1 MLGRYGMPAIL
12 AADAL
17 RNLLAVGQRSLLAL
31 IGIVIGTGSV
41 IAMVNVGEN
50 ASAESAREFASM
62 GTDLI
67 IAGGGGPLGIAAAE
81 LERLPRLMPELSVVA
96 PVATA
101 GKKVGQGKGV
111 QTTLVG
117 ATAALADGARLRVS
131 EGRFLTEFD
140 RAETFAVVG
149 RRTAAGARPPVGVG
163 SPLRIDGYVF
173 TVIGIL
179 DDLTPN
185 PLLPFD
191 VNDVV
196 MVPLGTL
203 RRVGADPAPSFVVA
217 RAAAGRDAI
226 AAGEAM
232 AARLAGLRH
241 GRPVQVQSARQL
253 IEGMRKQAQVFTGLL
268 AAIGA
273 ISLVVGGVG
282 VMNVMLMNVSERRRE
297 IGLRMAVGARRGHIR
312 IMFLCE
318 AAALS
323 LAGGVAGT
331 ALGLLAAYGI
341 AWYSGWQFL
350 LAAGALPLGGGI
362 SLAIGLFFGAYPAA
376 AAANLDPIDSLRSA

>member
-1 MLGRYGMPAIL
+1 MLAIL
-12 AADAL
+12 AGDAL

-31 IGIVIGTGSV
+31 IGIVIGTGAV

-50 ASAESAREFASM
+50 AAAESAREFASM

-67 IAGGGGPLGIAAAE
+67 IASGGGPLGIPLSE
-81 LERLPRLMPELSVVA
+81 LERLPGLLPELAVVA

-101 GKKVGQGKGV
+101 GKKVGRGTGV

-117 ATAALADGARLRVS
+117 ATAALAEAARLKVQ
-131 EGRFLTEFD
+131 EGRFLSDFD

-149 RRTAAGARPPVGVG
+149 RRTAASATPAVALGD
-163 SPLRIDGYVF
+163 PLRVDGYVF
-173 TVIGIL
+173 TVIGIM

-191 VNDVV
+191 INDVV
-196 MVPLGTL
+196 MVPLGAM
-203 RRVGADPAPSFVVA
+203 RRVGADPAPSAIVA
-217 RAAAGRDAI
+217 RAAGGRDAI
-226 AAGEAM
+226 AAGEAL
-232 AARLAGLRH
+232 AARLAAHRH
-241 GRPVQVQSARQL
+241 GRPVQAQSARQL

-312 IMFLCE
+312 VMFLCE

-323 LAGGVAGT
+323 LTGGVVGT

-341 AWYSGWQFL
+341 AWYSGWHFL
-350 LAAGALPLGGGI
+350 LATGALPLGGGI

-376 AAANLDPIDSLRSA
+376 TAANLDPIESLRAA